1 MRFADVVK
9 YFCLDFLAAFAHLRA
24 SRVTSL
30 FELCNLVSIIGITQ
44 KYKFV
49 SQFYKMRLIFLLSVA
64 HSLIDERIR
73 LLMCDTESMVWRF
86 TLAYY
91 YATPQDTERI
101 AAFRKLSGD
110 SEKSLITQF
119 VRGWIGRNRDYYLGL
134 ARNDAIA
141 RDMSFR
147 DWGETI
153 VTKGVEALPP
163 YQQEIKDIS
172 PNPLREIVLTPDA
185 IRNPINYISLGTQ
198 NMAFLR
204 VAILYDRDSSI
215 NFVSRIV
222 REHLSRNWDKLY
234 APQVEAENFEN
245 WK

>member
-1 MRFADVVK
+1 M
-9 YFCLDFLAAFAHLRA
+9 
-24 SRVTSL
+24 
-30 FELCNLVSIIGITQ
+30 
-44 KYKFV
+44 
-49 SQFYKMRLIFLLSVA
+49 SQFYKMHFNNFGLAVHELIG
-64 HSLIDERIR
+64 ERIE
-73 LLMCDTESMVWRF
+73 LLMCDTDLMVWKF

-119 VRGWIGRNRDYYLGL
+119 VRGWIGRNREYYLEL

-141 RDMSFR
+141 RGISFR
-147 DWGETI
+147 EWGETV
-153 VTKGVEALPP
+153 VTKGVEDLPP
-163 YQQEIKDIS
+163 YQQEIKNVP
-172 PNPLREIVLTPDA
+172 PNPLREVVITPDA

-198 NMAFLR
+198 NLAFLR
-204 VAILYDRDSSI
+204 VAVLYDRDSSI

-222 REHLSRNWDKLY
+222 KEHLDRNWEKLY
-234 APQVEAENFEN
+234 LPQVEAENFEN

>member
-1 MRFADVVK
+1 MVVVL
-9 YFCLDFLAAFAHLRA
+9 FRLCSLA
-24 SRVTSL
+24 
-30 FELCNLVSIIGITQ
+30 SIIDITQ
-44 KYKFV
+44 KSKFMSQIYKTQSKFL
-49 SQFYKMRLIFLLSVA
+49 RLTA
-64 HSLIDERIR
+64 QSLIDERIG
-73 LLMCDTESMVWRF
+73 LLMCDTEPMVWRF

-119 VRGWIGRNRDYYLGL
+119 VRGWIGRNRDYYLEL

-141 RDMSFR
+141 RGISFR
-147 DWGETI
+147 EWGETV

-163 YQQEIKDIS
+163 YQQEIKEFP
-172 PNPLREIVLTPDA
+172 PNPLREVVLTPDA

-234 APQVEAENFEN
+234 APQVEAEDFEN
-245 WK
+245 WR

>member
-1 MRFADVVK
+1 
-9 YFCLDFLAAFAHLRA
+9 
-24 SRVTSL
+24 
-30 FELCNLVSIIGITQ
+30 
-44 KYKFV
+44 
-49 SQFYKMRLIFLLSVA
+49 
-64 HSLIDERIR
+64 
-73 LLMCDTESMVWRF
+73 MCDTEPMVWRF

-119 VRGWIGRNRDYYLGL
+119 VRGWIGRNRDYYSEL
-134 ARNDAIA
+134 ARNDALA
-141 RDMSFR
+141 RGISFR
-147 DWGETI
+147 EWGETV
-153 VTKGVEALPP
+153 VTKGIEALPP
-163 YQQEIKDIS
+163 YQQEIKDF
-172 PNPLREIVLTPDA
+172 PANPLREVVLTPDA

-222 REHLSRNWDKLY
+222 REHLARNWDKIY
-234 APQVEAENFEN
+234 ASQVEAENFEN